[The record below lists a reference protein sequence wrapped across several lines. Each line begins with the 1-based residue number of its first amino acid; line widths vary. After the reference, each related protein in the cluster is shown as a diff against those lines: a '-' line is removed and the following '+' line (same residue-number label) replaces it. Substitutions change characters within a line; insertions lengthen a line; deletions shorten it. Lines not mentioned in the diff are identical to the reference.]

1 MWCTACNTGF
11 SWRTGKIAEGP
22 VHNPHYFQWLQ
33 TQGRNPHAA
42 PAVGAVGNCDTDLDN
57 RVVRALVP
65 DNAHRLYNV
74 YGYYTRRTPA
84 ANTDTNFLIEA
95 WRLMREGQDQN
106 ARETDL
112 NEKFRELRVKFMS
125 GEIDEEA
132 WKTALQRAEKDVNFM
147 RAVREVRDL
156 YVGAVRDLIRQVLTP
171 DHNKAEIRRQ
181 VQELITYCN
190 EAWVAVGKRFGRKTP
205 RLEIRLSQ

>member
-33 TQGRNPHAA
+33 TQGRDPHAA
-42 PAVGAVGNCDTDLDN
+42 PAVGGVGNCDLDLDN
-57 RVVRALVP
+57 RVVRALAP
-65 DNAHRLYNV
+65 ENPHRLHGG

-95 WRLMREGQDQN
+95 WRLMREGQDLN
-106 ARETDL
+106 AREPDL
-112 NEKFRELRVKFMS
+112 NEKFRELRVRFMV
-125 GEIDEEA
+125 GEMKEDG
-132 WKTALQRAEKDVNFM
+132 WKTALQRAEKDMNFV

-156 YVGAVRDLIRQVLTP
+156 YVGAVRDLIRQILTP
-171 DHNKAEIRRQ
+171 GHDKVEIRRQ
-181 VQELITYCN
+181 VQELINYCN
-190 EAWVAVGKRFGRKTP
+190 DAWIQVGKRFGRKTP
-205 RLEIRLSQ
+205 RLEVRLAA